1 MKILA
6 NMEPMRHNPPVKTV
20 LFLCSANYYRSR
32 FAECFFNW
40 HAESNGLGW
49 RAKSKG
55 LAVGRYG
62 NIGPI
67 SKYTIE
73 RLNELGIPIN
83 GNSRFPQQVTEQHLS
98 DASLVIA
105 LKEAEH
111 REMLEE
117 SFTDWADQVEYWHI
131 NDLDC
136 AGPGEALPVLE
147 KEVLALIERLGN
159 GG

>member
-1 MKILA
+1 
-6 NMEPMRHNPPVKTV
+6 MRTV

-32 FAECFFNW
+32 FAEHFFNW
-40 HAESNGLGW
+40 HAESNILPW

-67 SKYTIE
+67 SRYTIE
-73 RLNELGIPIN
+73 RLNEIGIPIN
-83 GNSRFPQQVTEQHLS
+83 NNSRFPQQVTEQHLS

-117 SFTDWADQVEYWHI
+117 SFTDWAGQVEYWHI
-131 NDLDC
+131 DDLDC
-136 AGPGEALPVLE
+136 ADPKDALPELE
-147 KEVLALIERLGN
+147 NEVLALLERLDN

>member
-1 MKILA
+1 MK
-6 NMEPMRHNPPVKTV
+6 HNHTTKNV

-32 FAECFFNW
+32 FAEHFFNW
-40 HAESNGLGW
+40 YAESNRLNW

-67 SKYTIE
+67 SRYTVE
-73 RLNELGIPIN
+73 RLNEIGIPIN

-98 DASLVIA
+98 NASLVIA

-117 SFTDWADQVEYWHI
+117 SFADWVDQVEYWHI
-131 NDLDC
+131 DDLDC
-136 AGPGEALPVLE
+136 ADPEEALPVLE
-147 KEVLALIERLGN
+147 NEVRALLERLKN
-159 GG
+159 GSCS

>member
-1 MKILA
+1 M
-6 NMEPMRHNPPVKTV
+6 KTV

-32 FAECFFNW
+32 FAEHFFNW
-40 HAESNGLGW
+40 HAESTRLRW

-67 SKYTIE
+67 SRYTIE
-73 RLNELGIPIN
+73 RLNEFGIPIN

-117 SFTDWADQVEYWHI
+117 SFTDWADHVEYWHI

-136 AGPGEALPVLE
+136 AEPEEALPVLE
-147 KEVLALIERLGN
+147 NEVLALLERLSCFSC
-159 GG
+159 